1 MASALETLNQ
11 LASSAAKAVWGDSN
25 DAETHKEPISG
36 ATGDVSKGEPYDAGN
51 LGILL
56 FDILYMTSPA
66 MANENPCRSPSSEQG

>member
-51 LGILL
+51 LGILYFTRPL
-56 FDILYMTSPA
+56 AHFISPQQY
-66 MANENPCRSPSSEQG
+66 SS